1 MDIQHPKRKSKLK
14 QYIEA
19 IKQSSFQNETQFPNS
34 TSKKPKINSSSQ
46 PQFTHISDYSQ
57 RPPIIFPSTSES
69 VSEIINQNL
78 EYKNIIRGNSTSKR
92 KINLEKEVSFFKKE
106 IETLKQKTSKT
117 KEKISIFIKLIRNYA
132 KKLQAF
138 CSLINNNNINVK
150 NSVYIGLTNTINQF
164 YNMIYNQK
172 INDSIF
178 DSSGFVI
185 EDNNNINDIDN
196 NNIQINESIMNHK
209 KELINNL
216 ENTIKKLNDDNKQ
229 LCHEKEEC
237 LIQMQNIESH
247 NQQLLNEIHSKK
259 QEIETL
265 TLLNN
270 NLQSELKTKD
280 NIIFYLENK
289 SQNQPQ
295 FINNNNNNIH
305 NNTNEDI
312 VNHNNLN
319 ISNDDNR
326 NVEEEE
332 ENLKNEIINDEH
344 TNIDEYINSN
354 NNNNNINTIPN
365 EYHINTESNNDNTN
379 IRDTSYSQRPKKIKQ
394 EIDVLDQ
401 EIVELRKQLQSMLKR
416 K

>member
-1 MDIQHPKRKSKLK
+1 MDIQQPKRKSKLK

-19 IKQSSFQNETQFPNS
+19 IKQSSFQNETPFPNS
-34 TSKKPKINSSSQ
+34 TSKKTKINSSSQ
-46 PQFTHISDYSQ
+46 PQFTHISDCSQ
-57 RPPIIFPSTSES
+57 RTPIVFPLTSES

-78 EYKNIIRGNSTSKR
+78 EYKNILRGNSTSKR

-117 KEKISIFIKLIRNYA
+117 KEKISIFIKLIRSYA

-138 CSLINNNNINVK
+138 CSVINNNNTNIQ
-150 NSVYIGLTNTINQF
+150 NSVCIGLTNTINQF

-172 INDSIF
+172 LNDSIF

-185 EDNNNINDIDN
+185 EDNNVNENDN
-196 NNIQINESIMNHK
+196 NNINESIIHHN
-209 KELINNL
+209 KELITTL
-216 ENTIKKLNDDNKQ
+216 EENIKKLSDDNKQ

-237 LIQMQNIESH
+237 LIQIENIESQ
-247 NQQLLNEIHSKK
+247 NQQLLKEIQSKK

-289 SQNQPQ
+289 TQNQPQ
-295 FINNNNNNIH
+295 FISQLNNNANNNIH

-312 VNHNNLN
+312 VNHNNPN
-319 ISNDDNR
+319 ISNEDNR
-326 NVEEEE
+326 NIDE
-332 ENLKNEIINDEH
+332 INDEN
-344 TNIDEYINSN
+344 TNIDESN

-365 EYHINTESNNDNTN
+365 EYQINTESNNDNTN

-401 EIVELRKQLQSMLKR
+401 EIIELRKQLQSMLKR